1 MTSTEITSTAKRA
14 RSIMPDTLDSPRK
27 IIENIVRAHQ
37 FDYDAATEA
46 LLEEMDEN
54 AALREYVEAE
64 GARYCV
70 RLVAGGS
77 RRSSSVMADVSV
89 AAPTS
94 PGQPFRR
101 HYRAI
106 VTFLDDFTL
115 PGGMSIGDARAADI
129 KRAIEYYGA
138 QEAGMRKQRKFLEA
152 VGKKLAA
159 GKRVREVFS
168 AAQLMRMQRE
178 AR

>member
-1 MTSTEITSTAKRA
+1 MTQLEIASAVKPLRHV
-14 RSIMPDTLDSPRK
+14 MPENTDSPRK
-27 IIENIVRAHQ
+27 IIEHIVRAHQ
-37 FDYDAATEA
+37 FDYDAASEA
-46 LLEEMDEN
+46 LLKEMDEN

-70 RLVAGGS
+70 RSVASGS
-77 RRSSSVMADVSV
+77 RRSSSGSSEGSP
-89 AAPTS
+89 AAA
-94 PGQPFRR
+94 GQPFRR
-101 HYRAI
+101 HYTAI
-106 VTFLDDFTL
+106 ATFLDDFTL

-129 KRAIEYYGA
+129 KKAIEYYGA
-138 QEAGMRKQRKFLEA
+138 QEAGMRKQRKFLEM

>member
-1 MTSTEITSTAKRA
+1 MTQLEIASAVKTSRHV
-14 RSIMPDTLDSPRK
+14 MPENTDSPRK
-27 IIENIVRAHQ
+27 IIEHIVRAHQ
-37 FDYDAATEA
+37 FDYDASAEA
-46 LLEEMDEN
+46 VLEEMAEN
-54 AALREYVEAE
+54 AALREHVEAE

-70 RLVAGGS
+70 RSVTGS
-77 RRSSSVMADVSV
+77 VRSSSTGGSGGVP
-89 AAPTS
+89 AAP
-94 PGQPFRR
+94 GEPFRR
-101 HYRAI
+101 HRSAI
-106 VTFLDDFTL
+106 RTFLDDFTL